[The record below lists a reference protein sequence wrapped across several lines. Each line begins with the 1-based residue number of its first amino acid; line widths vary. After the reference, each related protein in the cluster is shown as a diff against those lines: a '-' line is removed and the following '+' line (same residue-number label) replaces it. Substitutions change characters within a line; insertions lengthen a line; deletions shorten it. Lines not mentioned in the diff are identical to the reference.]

1 MTRKV
6 ILYIAMSSDGYI
18 AKDNDNIDFLSIVE
32 SPGEDYGYSAFL
44 KEIDIV
50 ILGRR
55 KYD

>member
-1 MTRKV
+1 
-6 ILYIAMSSDGYI
+6 MSSDGYI